1 MRFAV
6 AVHLVGYIVLKI
18 RQLLSISLVPYEYLL
33 RGAPA
38 FDITLFSIS
47 MAQPEC
53 TLSPPASIHEDQA
66 RGQLDILALE
76 CTLSPPPSLHNVPID
91 TPKGKSTA
99 KPTVTFDLTP
109 PDPAG
114 LKSQQPT
121 RVQPP
126 NSWPEKVVP
135 EAHPQPQGGSNPSG
149 SKARPDSISES
160 INSTKLPT
168 RKSFD
173 KSAAYVNKQAQ
184 DIKAKLNSNERKP
197 VPQPN
202 PAPAPAEKP
211 SENPV
216 RSRKPA
222 DTNQVSPPV
231 ADDSPKLPDRPQPP
245 LKQRIRDAHNQRKE
259 RRADMSPSGK
269 LKDITENMLIGCG
282 IGAIVLLICGPCGI
296 F

>member
-1 MRFAV
+1 
-6 AVHLVGYIVLKI
+6 
-18 RQLLSISLVPYEYLL
+18 
-33 RGAPA
+33 
-38 FDITLFSIS
+38 

-66 RGQLDILALE
+66 KGQLDILALE

-109 PDPAG
+109 PDPAA
-114 LKSQQPT
+114 LTSQQPP

-126 NSWPEKVVP
+126 SSWPEKVVP
-135 EAHPQPQGGSNPSG
+135 EAHPQPHGGSNPSG
-149 SKARPDSISES
+149 SKARPGSISES
-160 INSTKLPT
+160 INSTRLPT

-173 KSAAYVNKQAQ
+173 KSAAYVNKQAH

-202 PAPAPAEKP
+202 PAPTPAEKP

-216 RSRKPA
+216 RNRKLA
-222 DTNQVSPPV
+222 DANPVPNPV
-231 ADDSPKLPDRPQPP
+231 ADNSPKLPDRHQPP

-259 RRADMSPSGK
+259 RRANLSSSEK
-269 LKDITENMLIGCG
+269 VKDITESLLIGCG
-282 IGAIVLLICGPCGI
+282 CGFCAIVLLICAPCGVL
-296 F
+296 

>member
-1 MRFAV
+1 
-6 AVHLVGYIVLKI
+6 
-18 RQLLSISLVPYEYLL
+18 
-33 RGAPA
+33 
-38 FDITLFSIS
+38 

-109 PDPAG
+109 PDPAA

-135 EAHPQPQGGSNPSG
+135 EAHPQPHGGSNPSG
-149 SKARPDSISES
+149 SKGRPDSISES
-160 INSTKLPT
+160 INSTRLTT

-184 DIKAKLNSNERKP
+184 DIKAKLNNNERKP

-216 RSRKPA
+216 RNRKPP
-222 DTNQVSPPV
+222 DTNPVSPPV
-231 ADDSPKLPDRPQPP
+231 ADNSPQLPDRSQPP

-259 RRADMSPSGK
+259 RRADMSSSEK
-269 LKDITENMLIGCG
+269 LKDITENLLIGCG
-282 IGAIVLLICGPCGI
+282 IGAVVLLICVPCGI